1 MQSSITNDLIKR
13 SKGKFKKIWDNISE
27 NAVNQNLMDVAI
39 AVLRGIRLG
48 LMPIWIFSY
57 LTILTRISN
66 TIFNIRN
73 YGTHVYL
80 VLDVKK
86 RENSFW
92 L

>member
-80 VLDVKK
+80 VLDIKK

>member
-66 TIFNIRN
+66 TIFNIRK

>member
-73 YGTHVYL
+73 YGTHVDL